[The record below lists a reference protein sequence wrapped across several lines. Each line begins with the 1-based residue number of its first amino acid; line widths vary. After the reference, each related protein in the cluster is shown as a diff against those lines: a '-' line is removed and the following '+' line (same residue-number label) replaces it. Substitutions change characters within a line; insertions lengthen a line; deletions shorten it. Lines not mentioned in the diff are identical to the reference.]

1 MRKVESNEVKK
12 KRAIVEAIV
21 TLVCLCMLIGFF
33 TVHYTVAR
41 YSDGISNTQ
50 TAELKDFDVDFQL
63 RYNDGVEHTVTASD
77 LSASHGIL
85 RLTVPQ
91 YETLQLDTIY
101 TGEGKCYY
109 RFRITESWLHK
120 NGSDED
126 MLTPHSLSD
135 YGLDTDVF
143 YDNRSYDG
151 YIYCKTAMTGSSATD
166 TITTNAIMTCIPG
179 IDAPDLLDDGDR
191 STLVDIAVEI
201 QGVQWNRAK
210 EVWGLDK
217 LPWE

>member
-1 MRKVESNEVKK
+1 MESKEIKR

-41 YSDGISNTQ
+41 YSDGTSFTQ
-50 TAELKDFDVDFQL
+50 NGELKDFDVDFQL
-63 RYNDGVEHTVTASD
+63 RYKEGVEHTVTASD

-91 YETLQLDTIY
+91 YETLQLDTTY
-101 TGEGKCYY
+101 KGEGKCYY
-109 RFRITESWLHK
+109 RFKITESWLHK
-120 NGSDED
+120 NASGED
-126 MLTPHSLSD
+126 MLTPRSLSE
-135 YGLDTDVF
+135 YNLDTDNF

-151 YIYCKTAMTGSSATD
+151 YIYCKTAMTGNSPTDIITVSA
-166 TITTNAIMTCIPG
+166 ITNCEPG
-179 IDAPDLLDDGDR
+179 IDAPDLLDDADR

-201 QGVQWNRAK
+201 EGVQWNRAK
-210 EVWGLDK
+210 EVWGLSK